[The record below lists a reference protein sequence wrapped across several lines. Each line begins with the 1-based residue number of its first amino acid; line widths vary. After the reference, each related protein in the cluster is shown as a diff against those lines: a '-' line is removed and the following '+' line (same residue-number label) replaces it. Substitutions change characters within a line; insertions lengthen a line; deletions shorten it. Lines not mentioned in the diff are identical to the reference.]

1 MGVDPGVVSVS
12 VEVEVGG
19 PTTTDG
25 RGVGLPPSVQSVAS
39 PMHPPEEPTGPPKAK
54 KRRVM
59 FADE

>member
-1 MGVDPGVVSVS
+1 MELDPAAVSVS
-12 VEVEVGG
+12 VEVEVGD

-25 RGVGLPPSVQSVAS
+25 RDVGLPQSVQSVAS
-39 PMHPPEEPTGPPKAK
+39 PVRPPDGPTGLPKAK